1 MSVVRVYIGI
11 GSNLGEPRA
20 QVEKAL
26 QSLQLLSVNGEFT
39 ASPLYQTTPT
49 GPQDQPDFIN
59 AVAGFLTLLSAQD
72 LLQALKA
79 IENSQGRQRDG
90 VRWGP
95 RTLDLDLLLYG
106 NESIDMDELT
116 VPHPRIRE
124 RAFVMVPLFDVAP
137 DVSIPGQ
144 NDLQVLMKKVSREG
158 VRKINANS

>member
-11 GSNLGEPRA
+11 GSNLGGPRA

-26 QSLQLLSVNGEFT
+26 QSLQSLSVNGEFT

-59 AVAGFLTLLSAQD
+59 AVAGFLTRLSAQD
-72 LLQALKA
+72 LLQALKV

-137 DVSIPGQ
+137 DISIPGQ

>member
-137 DVSIPGQ
+137 DISIPGQ